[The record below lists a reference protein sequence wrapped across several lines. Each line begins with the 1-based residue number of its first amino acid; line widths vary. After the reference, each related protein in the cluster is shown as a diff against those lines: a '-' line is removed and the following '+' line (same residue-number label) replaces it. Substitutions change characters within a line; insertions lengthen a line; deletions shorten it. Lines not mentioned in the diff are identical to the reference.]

1 MDNNNPNKDLP
12 QQIKEDNIVNM
23 KPQTIKMDLLLFKND
38 VLREITQ
45 IEKGIIEKS
54 KEATNILKDKIT
66 LFDNKVNFIN
76 EQITSISKKMVDG
89 VKQEEKINTLIFAR
103 EQLLDETTT
112 NRIKISMLEKETRDS
127 INRIDEILKQS
138 VIYPSIIGIK
148 GKFRNFHEFIDFLL
162 AESNTNNNFR
172 QKNIM
177 DLSSYKLKIEKA
189 LQALGFKIESILS
202 SCNSFTLRNVKEVQ
216 DKFDYL
222 LGQYKDKL
230 NDLRIENSNYVI
242 QLEKDT
248 KDLRNETNIVK
259 SMKADIYSKVDHD
272 LNNMKK
278 DNLNIVET
286 FKSYKNDFEK
296 MNQNIRKIEN
306 NMDSLLTQR
315 IGLLFDEQKK
325 LYENI
330 DKLRK
335 ENNEFL
341 NEKINDIIKNIVNE
355 QIKNFFGDIN
365 IKQLFQINNFNNE
378 DNNNINNNINGNINS
393 YSINNLNIN
402 SNNQIFNNNNNALY
416 DNNSKDKI
424 NNNYNN
430 INKKS
435 KLFSKRHSVSNISSK
450 NVLKNNYSSNHFI
463 HKIKASP
470 RRHNVNNRTSSPY
483 KVNNENESNYNIN
496 NYNHENTVNN
506 FNYNK
511 NIIMNKKIRENINNN
526 NKNNINNK
534 INDNILFEIKNDNI
548 LNARKNNFYIF
559 RPHRKKSFHSY
570 SQEEEI
576 NNNINNSNANHY
588 EQKPNLNKY
597 SIVSRN
603 KNSHKL
609 KNKVKSDDEFDNYDN
624 YIKIFNITNS
634 KFTKR
639 RSFDKEKNKDL
650 QKFQRL
656 LKINLNDVDA
666 KLNNV
671 NSMSSSFELLNENQE
686 IYDRFMD
693 SKLITRDD
701 FQTNKN
707 DNNNNN
713 EFNKYN
719 VQSSDKNFNEEEL
732 NIKNIALAKTSS
744 DFYPIESKSNKK
756 TKYDYSLNPI
766 KNKNIFKTTNK
777 INENNSNLIKKTN
790 YDLFNL
796 RNDVNKKAQNG
807 FYYNS
812 KTTIPVSSGDQ
823 THKQSEDSLHK
834 YHNYFI
840 GFQFGGGFE
849 DNKKIKKNKNKNKT
863 KHNKYYQMMVNE
875 DKKSNN
881 HKIIKK

>member
-693 SKLITRDD
+693 SKLITKDD

>member
-76 EQITSISKKMVDG
+76 EQITSMSKKMIDG

-603 KNSHKL
+603 KKSHKL

-666 KLNNV
+666 KLNNI

-693 SKLITRDD
+693 SKLITKDD

>member
-1 MDNNNPNKDLP
+1 MDNYNNPHKDLP
-12 QQIKEDNIVNM
+12 QEINEDIILNM

-54 KEATNILKDKIT
+54 KETTNILKDKIT

-76 EQITSISKKMVDG
+76 EQIASMSKKMYDG
-89 VKQEEKINTLIFAR
+89 IKTEEKINTLIYAR
-103 EQLLDETTT
+103 EKLLNETAT
-112 NRIKISMLEKETRDS
+112 NRIKISMLEKENRDS
-127 INRIDEILKQS
+127 INRIDDILKQS

-148 GKFRNFHEFIDFLL
+148 GKFRNFHEFIDFLI

-259 SMKADIYSKVDHD
+259 SMKVDIYSKVDND

-278 DNLNIVET
+278 DNLNIIET

-296 MNQNIRKIEN
+296 MNQNIKKIEN

-335 ENNEFL
+335 ENKEFVNE
-341 NEKINDIIKNIVNE
+341 INDIIKNIVNE
-355 QIKNFFGDIN
+355 QIKNIFGDVN
-365 IKQLFQINNFNNE
+365 IQQLFLNNNFINE
-378 DNNNINNNINGNINS
+378 DNNNINNNISSNINN
-393 YSINNLNIN
+393 YNINNLNLN
-402 SNNQIFNNNNNALY
+402 SNNQIFNNNNTLY
-416 DNNSKDKI
+416 DINSKDKNNN
-424 NNNYNN
+424 NNNYNQ
-430 INKKS
+430 KP
-435 KLFSKRHSVSNISSK
+435 KLFSKRHSISNISSK
-450 NVLKNNYSSNHFI
+450 NILKNNNSPNHFI

-470 RRHNVNNRTSSPY
+470 RRNNINNMTSSPY
-483 KVNNENESNYNIN
+483 KVNKNNENESNYNLN
-496 NYNHENTVNN
+496 NYNYENTVNN

-526 NKNNINNK
+526 NKKNINNK
-534 INDNILFEIKNDNI
+534 INDNILSEIKNDNI
-548 LNARKNNFYIF
+548 LNARKNNLHIY

-570 SQEEEI
+570 SQEEDI
-576 NNNINNSNANHY
+576 NNNINNSNINHDG
-588 EQKPNLNKY
+588 QKSNLNKY

-603 KNSHKL
+603 KKSHKL
-609 KNKVKSDDEFDNYDN
+609 KYKFKSEDEFDNYDN
-624 YIKIFNITNS
+624 YIKIFNITNN
-634 KFTKR
+634 KLTKR

-693 SKLITRDD
+693 PKFITKDNL
-701 FQTNKN
+701 QNNKN
-707 DNNNNN
+707 DNNINN
-713 EFNKYN
+713 EFNKFKLL
-719 VQSSDKNFNEEEL
+719 SSDKNFNEEEL
-732 NIKNIALAKTSS
+732 SIKNIALAKTSS
-744 DFYPIESKSNKK
+744 DFYPIESNKK
-756 TKYDYSLNPI
+756 MKNYYSLNPI
-766 KNKNIFKTTNK
+766 KNKNIFKTTKK
-777 INENNSNLIKKTN
+777 INENNSNLAKKNN

-796 RNDVNKKAQNG
+796 RNDINKKAQNG

-823 THKQSEDSLHK
+823 IYKQSEDSVHK

-840 GFQFGGGFE
+840 GFQFGGLE
-849 DNKKIKKNKNKNKT
+849 DNKKIKKKKNKNKI

-875 DKKSNN
+875 DKKNNN